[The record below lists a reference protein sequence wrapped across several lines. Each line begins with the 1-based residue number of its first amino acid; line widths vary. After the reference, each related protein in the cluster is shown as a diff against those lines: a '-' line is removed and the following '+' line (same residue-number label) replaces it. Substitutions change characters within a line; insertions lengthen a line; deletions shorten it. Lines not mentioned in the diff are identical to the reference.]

1 MYLVDFVPLLKVSNG
16 PIDERN
22 EDLQE
27 EVSRLRYN
35 LEQKQKE
42 VEKVRSS

>member
-1 MYLVDFVPLLKVSNG
+1 MYLVDFVSLLQVSNG